1 MDELWGVD
9 PGAVRRRASRRGV
22 VPAQGA
28 RAASGPGAAEPGTDR
43 PAGVVEAERL
53 LRPQPGVRTPPGRAG
68 FRGAGAV
75 HDALPDQPPAS
86 TLHPR
91 RKGGRL
97 RPQGRTRHTGGSWK
111 REDRRRGVAAA
122 PRFAAPL
129 PLPAAVAD
137 GSVARVLLQIPDP
150 RRHLVRYYGAYSNRA
165 RGQRRKAE
173 EKLEAHGSSEIS
185 QEPVPPP
192 PERAALRRRWAN
204 LIRRVYEVDPLVCP
218 RCGSQMR
225 VVSFIT
231 EPRVARRIVDHLRK
245 GDRPARPP
253 PLRVHQPVPAL
264 FEVRPIP
271 SEDEQ
276 DGGMGGVVGRDVT
289 HGSHAVAPC
298 RLTARRSRQRRQRP
312 RLGPLIPIEGPRRG
326 GGRKAT
332 PYESMRTPPTSRSQI
347 VFFCPN
353 SLP

>member
-1 MDELWGVD
+1 MWGVD

-43 PAGVVEAERL
+43 PAAVVEAERL

-97 RPQGRTRHTGGSWK
+97 RPQGRTRHTAEAAGSGK
-111 REDRRRGVAAA
+111 IDAEE
-122 PRFAAPL
+122 F
-129 PLPAAVAD
+129 
-137 GSVARVLLQIPDP
+137 VARVLLQIPDP

-231 EPRVARRIVDHLRK
+231 EPRVLRRIVDHLRK

-253 PLRVHQPVPAL
+253 PLRVHQPVASP
-264 FEVRPIP
+264 V
-271 SEDEQ
+271 
-276 DGGMGGVVGRDVT
+276 
-289 HGSHAVAPC
+289 
-298 RLTARRSRQRRQRP
+298 
-312 RLGPLIPIEGPRRG
+312 
-326 GGRKAT
+326 
-332 PYESMRTPPTSRSQI
+332 
-347 VFFCPN
+347 
-353 SLP
+353 